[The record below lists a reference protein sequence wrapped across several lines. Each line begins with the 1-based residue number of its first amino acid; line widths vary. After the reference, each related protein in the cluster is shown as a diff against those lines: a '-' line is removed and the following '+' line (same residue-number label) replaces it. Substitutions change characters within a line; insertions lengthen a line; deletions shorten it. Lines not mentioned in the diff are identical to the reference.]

1 MPPRQRFKVKGKSR
15 FVIRDKKGRFKD
27 IENVGK
33 AIRRDLRTKAK
44 TKVKPGYG
52 YRGDLK

>member
-33 AIRRDLRTKAK
+33 AIKRDSRTKAK

-52 YRGDLK
+52 YRGDLD

>member
-27 IENVGK
+27 VENIGK
-33 AIRRDLRTKAK
+33 SIRRDSRTKAK